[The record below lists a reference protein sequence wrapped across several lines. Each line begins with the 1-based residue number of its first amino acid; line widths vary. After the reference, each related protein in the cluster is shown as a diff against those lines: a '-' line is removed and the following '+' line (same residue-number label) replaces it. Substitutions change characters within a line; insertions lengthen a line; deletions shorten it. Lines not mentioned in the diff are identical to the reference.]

1 MSLQC
6 NDKILTSQKWH
17 AQNEGS
23 GLHHLHHRHPLHPLL
38 PLLHLLPFHFPEYS
52 CMNIKKHHHNYSAHT
67 VIFHIPTRRLKIR
80 VTHPLRLKIRVTHPL
95 RLKIR
100 VTHLLR
106 LKIRVTHP
114 LRHKI
119 RVTHPMRLKIRVTH
133 PLRLKI
139 RVTHSLRL
147 KIRVTHPLRHKISH
161 TPTSI
166 HSPQPIPHTN
176 TMQGSTS
183 LHWGHRNKTVWSPAN
198 LPQTDNIPFQPS
210 RHSVHMNVDT
220 DKHVIDFTCN
230 KHFGMHS
237 LCQKGKCNNGQ
248 QERTPQCQHLSKGP
262 LSMA

>member
-67 VIFHIPTRRLKIR
+67 VIFHIPTR
-80 VTHPLRLKIRVTHPL
+80 
-95 RLKIR
+95 
-100 VTHLLR
+100 
-106 LKIRVTHP
+106 
-114 LRHKI
+114 
-119 RVTHPMRLKIRVTH
+119 RLKIRVTH